1 MSGEWSRKAHERAR
15 GNQVVS
21 DEAQPRP
28 PAWNLVQCRE
38 AESERRRCRY
48 AKANFGGLRN
58 GKSQLRSEGAAARQ
72 QAEPCRKRGF
82 GLQTARETGS
92 ARPRLRGQ
100 LAKGATQI
108 LHTLRI
114 ADAFVRCVERQVQ
127 CSSGRHQNLYR
138 DPGDIHRLGL
148 RRKHPPDIARCDTN
162 APKAPMEI
170 DSGVISRSLP
180 GTGGGI
186 PLIGHRVDE
195 WINEAQRRQDFLGDR
210 PTLGRH
216 QNIAVNVAAPGA
228 APIQPEGDRR
238 PFEKDARHPR
248 LSKPAHNLCRDQ
260 VDGQALRRGQK
271 CRTAFGGGLHG
282 DPATFIWRTSRAS
295 SSCR

>member
-1 MSGEWSRKAHERAR
+1 MPEERYPAPDIRRPEAKRAVSGEWSRKAHERAR

-38 AESERRRCRY
+38 AESEWRRCRY

-92 ARPRLRGQ
+92 ALPRLRGQ

-186 PLIGHRVDE
+186 PLIGHRVDDGFD
-195 WINEAQRRQDFLGDR
+195 ILDARLIRSRQPDRTHRRIGHHVGNGLVGLRGSDVELPGERRRRLG
-210 PTLGRH
+210 
-216 QNIAVNVAAPGA
+216 VFPG
-228 APIQPEGDRR
+228 RR
-238 PFEKDARHPR
+238 PGFASRPEMPDR
-248 LSKPAHNLCRDQ
+248 
-260 VDGQALRRGQK
+260 VRR
-271 CRTAFGGGLHG
+271 R
-282 DPATFIWRTSRAS
+282 PSR
-295 SSCR
+295 